1 MAISITRF
9 YDIILERVIGELRE
23 DQILAF
29 KFDIFVVL
37 SNICTQI
44 DLVISI
50 KAGSD
55 ILIGV

>member
-37 SNICTQI
+37 SNICAQI